1 MRRIIMNKIAIIIP
15 SRLDALRLPN
25 KPLELIN
32 NKEMIL
38 HVYESAKKTNT
49 GEVYVATP
57 DQKIIDVIT
66 NHGGQAILTSLDHQ
80 TGTDRV
86 YEVFKNELR
95 NEPSLIINLQGD
107 MPNIDPKA
115 ISELVL
121 YMKKGKCDIGTLAS
135 KFVSEKELTDENNVK
150 VAVKEKIKSGNFGKA
165 VDFFRTSSNTHENIY
180 HHVGIYAFTNKALV
194 RYVSLERSKL
204 ELERKLEQLRA
215 LENDISIH
223 VGYINSSPLS
233 VDTKND
239 LIEVKKIMENN
250 E

>member
-1 MRRIIMNKIAIIIP
+1 MNKTAIIIP
-15 SRLDALRLPN
+15 SRLEAVRLPN

-38 HVYESAKKTNT
+38 HVYDAAIKTNL
-49 GEVYVATP
+49 GDVYVATP
-57 DQKIIDVIT
+57 DQKIINLIKD
-66 NHGGQAILTSLDHQ
+66 NGGKAIKTSLSHQ

-86 YEVFKNELR
+86 YEVFKNQLKS
-95 NEPSLIINLQGD
+95 EPNIVINLQGD
-107 MPNIDPKA
+107 MPNIDPKDIA
-115 ISELVL
+115 NLIS
-121 YMKKGKCDIGTLAS
+121 YMYERKCDVGTLAS
-135 KFVSEKELTDENNVK
+135 SFSSDKEIADINNVK
-150 VAVKEKIKSGNFGKA
+150 VAVNDPLTNNQFDQAI
-165 VDFFRTSSNTHENIY
+165 DFFRKDEKKYEYFY

-194 RYVSLERSKL
+194 RYVSLNRSKL

-215 LENDISIH
+215 LENSMTIH

-239 LIEVKKIMENN
+239 LMEVRKIMEKN

>member
-1 MRRIIMNKIAIIIP
+1 MNEIAIIIP

-38 HVYESAKKTNT
+38 HVYEAAKKTNT
-49 GEVYVATP
+49 GDVYVATP

-66 NHGGQAILTSLDHQ
+66 SHGGKAVLTSLDHQ

-86 YEVFKNELR
+86 YEVFKNELK
-95 NEPSLIINLQGD
+95 NEPSVIVNLQGD

-115 ISELVL
+115 ITDLVL

-135 KFVSEKELTDENNVK
+135 KFSTEAELTDENNVK
-150 VAVKEKIKSGNFGKA
+150 VSLKEKIKFGYFGKA
-165 VDFFRTSSNTHENIY
+165 TDFYRTFSKKNENIY

-194 RYVSLERSKL
+194 RYVSLERTKL

-215 LENDISIH
+215 LENNMSIH

-233 VDTKND
+233 IDTKND

>member
-1 MRRIIMNKIAIIIP
+1 MNKIAIIIP

-38 HVYESAKKTNT
+38 HVYEAAKKTNT
-49 GEVYVATP
+49 GDVYVATP

-66 NHGGQAILTSLDHQ
+66 NNGGDAILTSSDHQ

-86 YEVFKNELR
+86 YEVFKNQLKTK
-95 NEPSLIINLQGD
+95 PSIIVNLQGD
-107 MPNIDPKA
+107 MPNINPKN
-115 ISELVL
+115 ITDLVS
-121 YMKKGKCDIGTLAS
+121 YMEKEECDIGTLAS
-135 KFVSEKELTDENNVK
+135 TFSSEAELIDENNVK
-150 VAVKEKIKSGNFGKA
+150 VAVKEKLKAKNFGSA
-165 VDFFRTSSNTHENIY
+165 TDFFRTSSKTYENIY

-215 LENDISIH
+215 LENKMSIH
-223 VGYINSSPLS
+223 VGFIKSSPLS

>member
-1 MRRIIMNKIAIIIP
+1 MNKTAIIIP

-38 HVYESAKKTNT
+38 HVYEAAKKTNT
-49 GEVYVATP
+49 GDVYVATP

-66 NHGGQAILTSLDHQ
+66 NYGGKAILTSLDHE
-80 TGTDRV
+80 TGTDRA
-86 YEVFKNELR
+86 YEVFKNELKS
-95 NEPSLIINLQGD
+95 EPNIIINLQGD
-107 MPNIDPKA
+107 MPNIDSKA
-115 ISELVL
+115 ITDLVL
-121 YMKKGKCDIGTLAS
+121 YMKKEECDIGTLAS
-135 KFVSEKELTDENNVK
+135 EFSSEAELADENNVK

-165 VDFFRTSSNTHENIY
+165 ADFFRTFSKTYENTY

-215 LENDISIH
+215 LENDMSIH

>member
-1 MRRIIMNKIAIIIP
+1 MNKITIIIP

-38 HVYESAKKTNT
+38 HVYEAAKKTNV
-49 GEVYVATP
+49 GDVYVATP
-57 DQKIIDVIT
+57 DQKIIDIIT
-66 NHGGQAILTSLDHQ
+66 NNGGKAILTSLDHQ

-86 YEVFKNELR
+86 YEVFKDELKT
-95 NEPSLIINLQGD
+95 EPSIIVNLQGD

-115 ISELVL
+115 IKNLIT
-121 YMKKGKCDIGTLAS
+121 YMNKEECDIATLAS
-135 KFVSEKELTDENNVK
+135 AFSSEAELADKNNVK
-150 VAVKEKIKSGNFGKA
+150 VVVKEKLKANNFGQA
-165 VDFFRTSSNTHENIY
+165 IDFFRTSSNTYKNIY

-194 RYVSLERSKL
+194 RYVGLERSKL

-215 LENDISIH
+215 LENDMSIH

-239 LIEVKKIMENN
+239 LIKVKKIMENN

>member
-1 MRRIIMNKIAIIIP
+1 MKKTAIIIP

-25 KPLELIN
+25 KPLELID

-38 HVYESAKKTNT
+38 HVYEAAKKTNT
-49 GEVYVATP
+49 GDVYVATP

-66 NHGGQAILTSLDHQ
+66 NHGGKAILTTLDHQ

-86 YEVFKNELR
+86 YEVFKNQLET
-95 NEPSLIINLQGD
+95 EPSIIVNLQGD

-115 ISELVL
+115 ITDLVL
-121 YMKKGKCDIGTLAS
+121 YMNKVQCDIGTLAS
-135 KFVSEKELTDENNVK
+135 AFSSEAELIDVNNVK
-150 VAVKEKIKSGNFGKA
+150 VAVKEKLKINNFCEA
-165 VDFFRTSSNTHENIY
+165 TDFFRTSSNKHDNVY

-194 RYVSLERSKL
+194 RYVSLERSEL

-215 LENDISIH
+215 LENNMSIH

-233 VDTKND
+233 VDTKKD

>member
-1 MRRIIMNKIAIIIP
+1 MNKTAIIIP
-15 SRLDALRLPN
+15 SRLEAERLPN

-38 HVYESAKKTNT
+38 HVYEAAKKTNT

-57 DQKIIDVIT
+57 NQKIVDTIK
-66 NHGGQAILTSLDHQ
+66 NNGGKAVLTSLDHQ

-86 YEVFKNELR
+86 YEVFKNLL
-95 NEPSLIINLQGD
+95 NSEPNIIVNLQGD

-115 ISELVL
+115 IKSLVS
-121 YMKKGKCDIGTLAS
+121 YMREEKCDIGTLAS
-135 KFVSEKELTDENNVK
+135 SFDLDKEITDENNVK
-150 VAVKEKIKSGNFGKA
+150 VAVKEELKNNLFGQA
-165 VDFFRTSSNTHENIY
+165 TDFFRINTNNYKNFY

-204 ELERKLEQLRA
+204 ELKRKLEQLRA
-215 LENDISIH
+215 LENDMSIH
-223 VGYINSSPLS
+223 VGYISSSPLS
-233 VDTKND
+233 VDTEND
-239 LIEVKKIMENN
+239 LIEVKKIMESN